1 MVGDYHTPIHI
12 HLCLE
17 MFAGGGGGGSGDFC
31 GVYYVGYRT
40 GWNGLI
46 EL

>member
-1 MVGDYHTPIHI
+1 MVGDYHTPIHV

-17 MFAGGGGGGSGDFC
+17 MFAGGGGGGFC